1 VVTAAARPH
10 IFWVGEDPA
19 TQERVRGWPVGDAL
33 REALGEVNSEVHEA
47 LARERAWLDYH
58 GYPEDLPQ
66 PALWW
71 SPAAAPQPEAL
82 GSSNA

>member
-33 REALGEVNSEVHEA
+33 REALGEVNSEVRDA
-47 LARERAWLDYH
+47 LTLERAWLDYH

-71 SPAAAPQPEAL
+71 SPAVARPEA
-82 GSSNA
+82 AA

>member
-1 VVTAAARPH
+1 MVTAAARPH
-10 IFWVGEDPA
+10 VFGVGEDPA

-33 REALGEVNSEVHEA
+33 REALGEVNSEVRDA
-47 LARERAWLDYH
+47 LVLERAWLDHH

-71 SPAAAPQPEAL
+71 SPTVAPQPDA
-82 GSSNA
+82 AA